1 MTRLEVFPVSPDLPA
16 GPVGLRERRRE
27 QTNVEISETAL
38 TLFERKGVEATTVG
52 EIAQEAGVSQRTF
65 FRYFAT
71 KEEAALR
78 DHWAFE
84 AVLAAGLD
92 QLDSDVS
99 PRLSLETCFADALA
113 AYSDSASIPCRRLL
127 RVNRLVK
134 KEPALRAVLAR
145 GSVPRTA
152 ALVDVVST
160 RFADSAVECSDLQ
173 IRLAVDVS
181 VAVLQAALETWV
193 DRSSTEENANLP
205 EIYSLA
211 RGFARA

>member
-1 MTRLEVFPVSPDLPA
+1 MTRLEVFPVPPDLPV
-16 GPVGLRERRRE
+16 GPPGLRERRRE

-52 EIAQEAGVSQRTF
+52 EIAQSAGVSQRTF

-84 AVLAAGLD
+84 AFVVSGLD
-92 QLDSDVS
+92 RLDPDIS
-99 PRLSLETCFADALA
+99 PRLALESSFAAALVT
-113 AYSDSASIPCRRLL
+113 YSDSLSIPCRRLL
-127 RVNRLVK
+127 RVSRLIK
-134 KEPALRAVLAR
+134 QEPALRAVLAR
-145 GSVPRTA
+145 ESVRRTA

-160 RFADSAVECSDLQ
+160 RFDCSDLQ

-181 VAVLQAALETWV
+181 VAVLRAALETWV
-193 DRSSTEENANLP
+193 DRSSADESASLP
-205 EIYSLA
+205 EIYFTARELA
-211 RGFARA
+211 RS